1 MCCTAPGSKTRCVT
15 PRATPYFSRYA
26 PTPARLW
33 RWVTLTSI
41 RNAWNLLQETDGLV
55 YSPICRRVAL
65 RNYILEQIL
74 SFFSLISFI
83 LTGYTGRT
91 KCLKM
96 HSHFPFG
103 NKDIFDLIVADLH
116 SDTVSSAEHFIQSS
130 NNAFKDLLLSLF
142 INTHILFENR
152 NFLQGL
158 TPKHMQGAPPCCDST
173 CCPFNQLLTACR
185 FHPITNSQGTIL
197 LPNSS
202 VKS

>member
-1 MCCTAPGSKTRCVT
+1 MWDSNFTDGVFMCCTAPGSKTRCVT

-103 NKDIFDLIVADLH
+103 NKDIFDLIVVDLH
-116 SDTVSSAEHFIQSS
+116 SDT
-130 NNAFKDLLLSLF
+130 L
-142 INTHILFENR
+142 
-152 NFLQGL
+152 
-158 TPKHMQGAPPCCDST
+158 
-173 CCPFNQLLTACR
+173 
-185 FHPITNSQGTIL
+185 
-197 LPNSS
+197 
-202 VKS
+202 